1 MRRSLLCLILI
12 AMLIFTSCSTKRSAD
27 TSESMKEVSSEEE
40 SSEESAEEESSEE
53 ESLEVVAESSE
64 EESSVEESSEEES
77 SVEES
82 SEEIVIE
89 EESETPGDQVQ
100 LDSPV
105 DTFLVEVPRPALAL
119 DEVPA
124 YEEKASVTINDG
136 VPYLEGDEI
145 ADSQIWLSPLDE
157 LGRVGAVMMLAGPET
172 LPTAKRGSISEVHP
186 TGWDQNF
193 YKDLIKDSDGA
204 LYRRC
209 HMLMYAFSGLNATE
223 ENLVTGTALLNS
235 SGMNGYEDRVLNYI
249 KDTGHHVLY
258 RCTPYFQNDELL
270 CRGVLV
276 EALSLED
283 TTISICAFCYNVQPG
298 IELDYMTGANH
309 RIVEIPDEE
318 TTEEA
323 EESSEEITRSASAE
337 QDYVA
342 NLNKNSRKFHYPWC
356 SSVED
361 MKSEN
366 KWEIH
371 CTREYLIELGF
382 TPCKRCNP

>member
-1 MRRSLLCLILI
+1 MKRSLLCLILI
-12 AMLIFTSCSTKRSAD
+12 LMLIFTSCSTKQSAD
-27 TSESMKEVSSEEE
+27 TSESTKEVSSEEE
-40 SSEESAEEESSEE
+40 SSEESAEEASEESSEE

-64 EESSVEESSEEES
+64 EESSVEESSA
-77 SVEES
+77 EES

-124 YEEKASVTINDG
+124 YEEKASVIINDG

-309 RIVEIPDEE
+309 RIVELEEGSTEE
-318 TTEEA
+318 T
-323 EESSEEITRSASAE
+323 EEITRSASE
-337 QDYVA
+337 EHDYVA
-342 NLNKNSRKFHYPWC
+342 NLNTKKFHYPNC
-356 SSVED
+356 YSVTVQMDE
-361 MKSEN
+361 EN
-366 KWEIH
+366 KWFVH
-371 CTREYLIELGF
+371 CSRQDLIDEGYS
-382 TPCKRCNP
+382 PCGNCHP